1 MRIVIGGED
10 DVAVRLAEALQAEHD
25 VTVVAPGWARG
36 SKLEGMEIKVVH
48 GLCTSGEALAEA
60 DAAHADVFIACTPVD
75 ERNLL
80 ACAEAKHMGARAA
93 FCFLRRLDVQ
103 STAEEAQSLANS
115 LGIDKLILPAQKL
128 AQEILSIVMVPD
140 ALDVEAFVDGRVRL
154 VKHEIPEG
162 ARITEGTLREIGV
175 PKRVVLVMAQRGD
188 EVFIPKGS
196 THFQAG
202 DRLTA
207 VGQLAGLHHLQTKW
221 VRDPKRGKAP
231 RRATVVGAGVVGI
244 NVALG
249 LERGGWQVKV
259 IESDPDRCAEISG
272 KLEKGLVLEGDG
284 TDLGLLQDEH
294 IGDDPVLIAVTSSD
308 QNNLL
313 VSLLARELGVR
324 RVITRADKTSN
335 ERLFEQVGV
344 DVVLSARSAAIKDIA
359 QEINP
364 GRDLVAELEHGD
376 LSVLKLEVPADLPP
390 TPLRKLKAP
399 VFAIVGAVMRDSKVR
414 IPQGD
419 DSIQG
424 GDEILVFCTKEDEE
438 NARHFFERFTLDED

>member
-10 DVAVRLAEALQAEHD
+10 DVAVRLAEALQTEHD

-36 SKLEGMEIKVVH
+36 SNLESMEIKVVH

-60 DAAHADVFIACTPVD
+60 DTAHADVFIACTPVD

-80 ACAEAKHMGARAA
+80 ACAEAKHLEAGAA

-103 STAEEAQSLANS
+103 STAEEAQSLADS

-128 AQEILSIVMVPD
+128 AQEILNIVMVPD
-140 ALDVEAFVDGRVRL
+140 ALDVEVFEEGRVRL
-154 VKHEIPEG
+154 VKQEIPEG
-162 ARITEGTLREIGV
+162 ARITEATLREIGV
-175 PKRVVLVMAQRGD
+175 PERVVLVMAQRGD
-188 EVFIPKGS
+188 ETFIPKGS

-207 VGQLAGLHHLQTKW
+207 VGQIAGLHRLKTKLL
-221 VRDPKRGKAP
+221 RDPKRGKPP
-231 RRATVVGAGVVGI
+231 RWATVVGAGVVGM

-249 LERGGWQVKV
+249 LERGGWRVKV
-259 IESDPDRCAEISG
+259 IESDPARCAEISE

-284 TDLGLLQDEH
+284 TDLEMLQDEH
-294 IGDDPVLIAVTSSD
+294 IGDDSVLIAVTSSD

-344 DVVLSARSAAIKDIA
+344 DVVLSSRGAAIQAIVKLV
-359 QEINP
+359 NP

-376 LSVLKLEVPADLPP
+376 LSVLKLQVPADLPP
-390 TPLRKLKAP
+390 TSLKDLKAP
-399 VFAIVGAVMRDSKVR
+399 KDHKDLKDLKD
-414 IPQGD
+414 PKDLQGP
-419 DSIQG
+419 
-424 GDEILVFCTKEDEE
+424 
-438 NARHFFERFTLDED
+438 